1 MLLEMDS
8 MQYSSFDISLT
19 ILLNISDPI
28 LGFLESS
35 QATAFNISS
44 NENLVEFFKPFIL
57 KRAD

>member
-1 MLLEMDS
+1 

-28 LGFLESS
+28 LGFLESF